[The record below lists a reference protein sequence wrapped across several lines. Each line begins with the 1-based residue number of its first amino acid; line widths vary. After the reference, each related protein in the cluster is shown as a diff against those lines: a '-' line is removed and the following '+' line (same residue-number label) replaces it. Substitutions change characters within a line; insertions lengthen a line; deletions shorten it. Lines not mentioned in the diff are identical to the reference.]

1 MNRQQRR
8 KLEREKAKL
17 LRRAHSGIDFKR
29 LAQSGSIFDATSSI
43 PLELECLSVHV
54 VSSNQRQHFEQQV
67 REFGELIAV
76 YDKTFPPRIEHVI
89 VFKPFPYMSSAEM
102 SKACR
107 TMLFKYSPHNY
118 YVMLAV
124 PPPEGYDGSLSHQKA
139 LCYGILK
146 YFRKSERGKTAEKV
160 LRDVICRKIEL
171 GIFDEATKMRI
182 CRDLKLSKYI
192 NK

>member
-43 PLELECLSVHV
+43 ALELECLSVHV

-102 SKACR
+102 SMACR

-118 YVMLAV
+118 YVIITATLPAD
-124 PPPEGYDGSLSHQKA
+124 YDGNQEA
-139 LCYGILK
+139 LCHRILK
-146 YFRKSERGKTAEKV
+146 DFRKSEAGRRARSEFIDV
-160 LRDVICRKIEL
+160 LCRKIEL
-171 GIFDEATKMRI
+171 GIFDESTKMRI
-182 CRDLKLSKYI
+182 YKDLNLNLSK
-192 NK
+192 